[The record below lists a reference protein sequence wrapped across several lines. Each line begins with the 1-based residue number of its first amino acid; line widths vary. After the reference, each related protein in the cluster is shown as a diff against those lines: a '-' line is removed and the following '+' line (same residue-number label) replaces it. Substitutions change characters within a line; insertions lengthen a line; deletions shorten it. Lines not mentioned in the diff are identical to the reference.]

1 MAAGS
6 SSWRMVILNRI
17 FASKMG
23 TILYRFRTNLVIRV
37 LLLSLGLA
45 GMLYAW
51 PDNQLLVF
59 LSGLLAL
66 GSLLSIMYFVDQTN
80 RDLVGF
86 LTSIKYND
94 FTATSTAEHRGKSF
108 GELYEAFNLI
118 NRKFQE
124 VRADKEANHQF
135 LQTIVEQIEIGLL
148 CYNEAGEVRLMN
160 KALQRM
166 LRKSFLLHVDGLEQV
181 DPQLLAAIRDSREG
195 KRDLVKITIDNRLLQ
210 LAVLTSELRLQD
222 ERLFLVSIKNIQ
234 NELEEQEL
242 DAWQKLIRILTHE
255 IMNSVAPIT
264 SLSGTIEAMLSDE
277 PVPDTQTLQD
287 IRQSVQVIQRRGE
300 GLLAFTETY
309 RSLTRIPPPNFQE
322 VSVDKL
328 LERIATLFHTQAHQ
342 QGVAL
347 HLHKYPSELNLQAD
361 PYLLEQ
367 VIINLAKNALDALTD
382 ASSPVSEP
390 AIHLHV
396 NRNKQGQVIIQVVD
410 NGPGIT
416 PAELEQ
422 IFVPFFTTKAE
433 GSGIGLSLS
442 RQIIRAH
449 KGTIEVQS
457 VVGEGT
463 VVQLVF

>member
-1 MAAGS
+1 M
-6 SSWRMVILNRI
+6 
-17 FASKMG
+17 
-23 TILYRFRTNLVIRV
+23 LYRFRTNLIIRV
-37 LLLSLGLA
+37 LLLALGLA

-51 PDNQLLVF
+51 PDNKLLAV

-66 GSLLSIMYFVDQTN
+66 GSLASIMYFVDQTN

-181 DPQLLAAIRDSREG
+181 DPHLLEAIRDSREG

-264 SLSGTIEAMLSDE
+264 SLSGTIDAMLSDE
-277 PVPDTQTLQD
+277 PVPDAQTLQD
-287 IRQSVQVIQRRGE
+287 VRQSVQVIQRRGE

-328 LERIATLFHTQAHQ
+328 LERVVTLFQSQAQERGVTLHQ
-342 QGVAL
+342 
-347 HLHKYPSELNLQAD
+347 HRYPSELNLQAD

-367 VIINLAKNALDALTD
+367 VIINLTKNALDAL
-382 ASSPVSEP
+382 AEMRIPVSEP
-390 AIHLHV
+390 AIHLHA
-396 NRNKQGQVIIQVVD
+396 NRNKQGQIIIQVAD
-410 NGPGIT
+410 NGPGIP
-416 PAELEQ
+416 PAQLEQ
-422 IFVPFFTTKAE
+422 IFVPFFTTKTD

-442 RQIIRAH
+442 RQIVRAH

>member
-1 MAAGS
+1 M
-6 SSWRMVILNRI
+6 
-17 FASKMG
+17 
-23 TILYRFRTNLVIRV
+23 LYRFRTNLIFRV
-37 LLLSLGLA
+37 LLLGSGLA
-45 GMLYAW
+45 GMMVAW
-51 PDNQLLVF
+51 PDNPLLAV

-166 LRKSFLLHVDGLEQV
+166 LHKSFLIHVDGLEQV
-181 DPQLLAAIRDSREG
+181 DPKLLTAIQDSREG

-210 LAVLTSELRLQD
+210 LAVLTSELRLQE

-264 SLSGTIEAMLSDE
+264 SLSGTIDAMLSDE
-277 PVPDTQTLQD
+277 PVPDAQTLQD
-287 IRQSVQVIQRRGE
+287 VRQSVQVIQRRGE

-328 LERIATLFHTQAHQ
+328 LERVATLFLPQAQ
-342 QGVAL
+342 KQGVRL
-347 HLHKYPSELNLQAD
+347 HLHRYPSELNLQAD

-367 VIINLAKNALDALTD
+367 VIINLTKNALDALTD
-382 ASSPVSEP
+382 GASTISEP
-390 AIHLHV
+390 AIHLHG
-396 NRNKQGQVIIQVVD
+396 NRNKQGQIIIQVAD
-410 NGPGIT
+410 NGPGIA
-416 PAELEQ
+416 PEQLEQ
-422 IFVPFFTTKAE
+422 IFVPFFTTKTE

>member
-1 MAAGS
+1 M
-6 SSWRMVILNRI
+6 
-17 FASKMG
+17 
-23 TILYRFRTNLVIRV
+23 LYRFRIYLLIRV
-37 LLLSLGLA
+37 LLLVLGLV
-45 GMLYAW
+45 GMLIAW
-51 PDNQLLVF
+51 PENQLLAV
-59 LSGLLAL
+59 LSGLLAV
-66 GSLLSIMYFVDQTN
+66 GSLLNIMYFVDQTN

-166 LRKSFLLHVDGLEQV
+166 LHKSFLLHVDGLEQV
-181 DPQLLAAIRDSREG
+181 DPQLLEAIRDSREG
-195 KRDLVKITIDNRLLQ
+195 KRDLVKITVDNRLLQ
-210 LAVLTSELRLQD
+210 LAVLTSELRLQE

-264 SLSGTIEAMLSDE
+264 SLSGTIDAMLSDK
-277 PVPDTQTLQD
+277 PIPDAETLQD
-287 IRQSVQVIQRRGE
+287 VRQSVQVIQRRGE

-322 VSVDKL
+322 VSADKL
-328 LERIATLFHTQAHQ
+328 LERVTTLFQAQAQQ
-342 QGVAL
+342 QGVAI
-347 HLHKYPSELNLQAD
+347 HLHRYPSELSLQAD

-367 VIINLAKNALDALTD
+367 VIINLTKNALDALAG

-390 AIHLHV
+390 AIHLHA
-396 NRNKQGQVIIQVVD
+396 NRNKQGQIIIQVVD
-410 NGPGIT
+410 NGPGIP
-416 PAELEQ
+416 PAQLEQ
-422 IFVPFFTTKAE
+422 IFVPFFTTKAD

-449 KGTIEVQS
+449 KGIIEVQS

-463 VVQLVF
+463 VVQVVF

>member
-1 MAAGS
+1 M
-6 SSWRMVILNRI
+6 
-17 FASKMG
+17 
-23 TILYRFRTNLVIRV
+23 LYRFRINLLVRV
-37 LLLSLGLA
+37 LLLVLGLV

-51 PDNQLLVF
+51 PENQLLAV
-59 LSGLLAL
+59 LSGLLAV
-66 GSLLSIMYFVDQTN
+66 GSLLNIMYFVDQTN

-166 LRKSFLLHVDGLEQV
+166 LHKSFLLHVDGLEQV

-264 SLSGTIEAMLSDE
+264 SLSGTIDAMLSDE
-277 PVPDTQTLQD
+277 PVPDAQTLQD
-287 IRQSVQVIQRRGE
+287 VRQSVQVIQRRGE

-322 VSVDKL
+322 VSANKL
-328 LERIATLFHTQAHQ
+328 LERVTTLFQTQVQ
-342 QGVAL
+342 KQGIAL
-347 HLHKYPSELNLQAD
+347 HLHSYPSELHLQAD

-367 VIINLAKNALDALTD
+367 VIINLTKNAIDALTE
-382 ASSPVSEP
+382 ASPTVSEP
-390 AIHLHV
+390 AIHLHA
-396 NRNKQGQVIIQVVD
+396 NRNKQGQIIIQVVD

-416 PAELEQ
+416 PAALEQ

>member
-1 MAAGS
+1 M
-6 SSWRMVILNRI
+6 
-17 FASKMG
+17 
-23 TILYRFRTNLVIRV
+23 LYRFRTNLIFRV
-37 LLLSLGLA
+37 LLLGSGLA
-45 GMLYAW
+45 GMVIAW
-51 PDNQLLVF
+51 PDNPLLAV

-166 LRKSFLLHVDGLEQV
+166 LHKSLLLHVDGLEQV
-181 DPQLLAAIRDSREG
+181 DSQLLAAIRDSREG
-195 KRDLVKITIDNRLLQ
+195 KRDLVKITVDNRLLQ
-210 LAVLTSELRLQD
+210 LAVLTSELRLKD

-264 SLSGTIEAMLSDE
+264 SLSGTIDAMLSDE
-277 PVPDTQTLQD
+277 PIPSTQTLQD

-322 VSVDKL
+322 VSADRL
-328 LERIATLFHTQAHQ
+328 LERVTRLFQTQVQ
-342 QGVAL
+342 KQGIAL
-347 HLHKYPSELNLQAD
+347 HLHRYPSELTLQAD

-367 VIINLAKNALDALTD
+367 VIINLTKNALDALAG
-382 ASSPVSEP
+382 ASPPVSEP
-390 AIHLHV
+390 AIHLHA
-396 NRNKQGQVIIQVVD
+396 NRNKQGQIIIQVVD

-416 PAELEQ
+416 PAALEQ

-457 VVGEGT
+457 LVGEGT

>member
-1 MAAGS
+1 M
-6 SSWRMVILNRI
+6 
-17 FASKMG
+17 
-23 TILYRFRTNLVIRV
+23 LYRFRISLLVRV
-37 LLLSLGLA
+37 LLLVLGLA
-45 GMLYAW
+45 GMVVSW
-51 PDNQLLVF
+51 PDNKLLAV
-59 LSGLLAL
+59 LSGLLAA
-66 GSLLSIMYFVDQTN
+66 GSLLNIMYFVDQTN

-166 LRKSFLLHVDGLEQV
+166 LHKSFLLHVDGLEQV
-181 DPQLLAAIRDSREG
+181 DPKLLEAIRDSREG
-195 KRDLVKITIDNRLLQ
+195 KRDLVKITVDNRLLQ
-210 LAVLTSELRLQD
+210 LAVLTSELRLQE

-264 SLSGTIEAMLSDE
+264 SLSGTIDAMLSDQ
-277 PVPDTQTLQD
+277 PIPDAETLQD
-287 IRQSVQVIQRRGE
+287 VRQSVQVIQRRGE

-322 VSVDKL
+322 ISADKL
-328 LERIATLFHTQAHQ
+328 LERVTTLFQTQAQ
-342 QGVAL
+342 QKGVAL

-367 VIINLAKNALDALTD
+367 VMINLIKNALDALTG
-382 ASSPVSEP
+382 ASTPVSEP
-390 AIHLHV
+390 AIHLHA
-396 NRNKQGQVIIQVVD
+396 NRNKQGQMIIQVVD
-410 NGPGIT
+410 NGPGIP
-416 PAELEQ
+416 PAQLEQ
-422 IFVPFFTTKAE
+422 IFVPFYTTKTD

>member
-1 MAAGS
+1 
-6 SSWRMVILNRI
+6 
-17 FASKMG
+17 MG